1 MPLTTRRRAA
11 DSHSRLSTQH
21 HRGAPT
27 TVRGAAELPCRHAPR
42 LARLCGR
49 HRPRSVATASDFN
62 TFSPC
67 RSSPRLWRRRPSRAR
82 RRLPLMARPRPRG
95 PRAPAGTHLLK
106 AAVQRAAVQ
115 QAAAGSVV
123 IDGVEQAAADW
134 AAVK

>member
-21 HRGAPT
+21 HKRRANH
-27 TVRGAAELPCRHAPR
+27 RAWSSSLPCRHAPR
-42 LARLCGR
+42 LARLCSW
-49 HRPRSVATASDFN
+49 HWPRSVATASDFN

>member
-42 LARLCGR
+42 LARLRGR

-67 RSSPRLWRRRPSRAR
+67 RSSPRLWLRRPSRAR
-82 RRLPLMARPRPRG
+82 RRLPLVASARKRRPPG
-95 PRAPAGTHLLK
+95 PRAPAGTHLLN
-106 AAVQRAAVQ
+106 AAVQRVALQ

-123 IDGVEQAAADW
+123 
-134 AAVK
+134 